1 VLARLAAL
9 PTPAPVTPRP
19 PAPGGPAEVRLD
31 QLSLTVAGRDRPVL
45 DRIDLR
51 VRPGERLCLV
61 GESGA
66 GKSSLLRVVAGLTH
80 PTAGRCLVTGTDSAG
95 GRPALGWVPQEPTV
109 LAGAVLD
116 NVALGRPG
124 VGERA
129 VRAALQAAQLGSW
142 LDGLPR
148 GLHTTLGGL
157 AAPLSLGERRR
168 LAVARCLAGP
178 APALWLLDEP
188 TAGLD
193 PATARSLT
201 TQLRRTLDGATA
213 IIATHDPAALVLGS
227 RATELRAGRV
237 HLAAGPGSRPADI
250 TRAR

>member
-1 VLARLAAL
+1 M
-9 PTPAPVTPRP
+9 
-19 PAPGGPAEVRLD
+19 
-31 QLSLTVAGRDRPVL
+31 
-45 DRIDLR
+45 
-51 VRPGERLCLV
+51 
-61 GESGA
+61 
-66 GKSSLLRVVAGLTH
+66 
-80 PTAGRCLVTGTDSAG
+80 
-95 GRPALGWVPQEPTV
+95 

-142 LDGLPR
+142 LDGLPG

-201 TQLRRTLDGATA
+201 AQLRRTLDGATV
-213 IIATHDPAALVLGS
+213 IIATHDPAAFVLGS
-227 RATELRAGRV
+227 RAAELRAGQL
-237 HLAAGPGSRPADI
+237 HLATGPGPRPAHV
-250 TRAR
+250 TRTR